1 MGLLYAILMIL
12 ALLLTPMCLMCYVY
26 YTNQEKKREVEKS
39 KMVEPTMSEK
49 EIVDILYAMI
59 EREWTYRVKFH
70 YKLKDIRI
78 PNFEI
83 EVEYLV
89 RKVMHS
95 IAPGLMSE
103 LKYYYNEDS
112 IIHLVSHIAQILV
125 LEYIDAHRPKSTH
138 IRI

>member
-1 MGLLYAILMIL
+1 MGFLYVLVMIFALM
-12 ALLLTPMCLMCYVY
+12 LTPTCLICYVY
-26 YTNQEKKREVEKS
+26 YTNQEKKRELENN
-39 KMVEPTMSEK
+39 KMFEPTMSEK
-49 EIVDILYAMI
+49 EIVEILYGMI

-89 RKVMHS
+89 TKVIHS
-95 IAPGLMSE
+95 IAPGLMRE
-103 LKYYYNEDS
+103 LNYYYNDDS
-112 IIHLVSHIAQILV
+112 IIYLVSHIAQILV
-125 LEYIDAHRPKSTH
+125 LEYIDTHRPKSSH